1 MGRARHAST
10 RSRPMTGGPARS
22 RRTLP
27 FLLGIALLAAAAW
40 SLARHGAALDAAMQS
55 LRHPS
60 PLWLSGLPIAIAL
73 HVLLTASVLRLLLNR
88 TIRVGSVGT
97 GECLALTLTSMLG
110 NLTPTQAGLAG
121 RVAYQ
126 HRVHGVPITVS
137 VLLVVQGTLLTI
149 GAGVWIGLTL
159 VVLRSAG
166 LSWLAAPASLALLMP
181 AAIDSGRPRSV
192 LVRAFALRCLEVLL
206 AGLRVHA
213 SLALIGCETDP
224 AVSLALGT
232 ASNLC
237 NAIPV
242 LGSAIGVREWV
253 TALLAPSLAG
263 IATPDV
269 LAAQLLDR
277 AVEIS
282 IVLAGSAVAVPS
294 LARRLAAAP
303 TVHPSSPMPD
313 FTATVHAAWTGAR
326 QPGGDAASLPN
337 ADPPP
342 RS

>member
-1 MGRARHAST
+1 MDRSGPPAARAR
-10 RSRPMTGGPARS
+10 PMIGTPARS

-27 FLLGIALLAAAAW
+27 FLLGIVLLTAAAW
-40 SLARHGAALDAAMQS
+40 SLARHGATLDAALQA
-55 LRHPS
+55 LRRPA
-60 PLWLSGLPIAIAL
+60 PGWLLALPAAVAA
-73 HVLLTASVLRLLLNR
+73 HVLLTSTVLRLLLNR
-88 TIRVGSVGT
+88 AIRVGSVGT
-97 GECLALTLTSMLG
+97 GEALALTLASALG
-110 NLTPTQAGLAG
+110 NMVPVQAGLAG

-126 HRVHGVPITVS
+126 HRVHGVPVTVS
-137 VLLVVQGTLLTI
+137 VLLVVQAALLSI
-149 GAGVWIGLTL
+149 GAALWIALALL
-159 VVLRSAG
+159 VVRVAG
-166 LSWLAAPASLALLMP
+166 FSWLAVPASLALLLP
-181 AAIDSGRPRSV
+181 AALEASRPRTT

-213 SLALIGCETDP
+213 SLALIGCEADP

-237 NAIPV
+237 NAVPV
-242 LGSAIGVREWV
+242 VGNAIGVREWV